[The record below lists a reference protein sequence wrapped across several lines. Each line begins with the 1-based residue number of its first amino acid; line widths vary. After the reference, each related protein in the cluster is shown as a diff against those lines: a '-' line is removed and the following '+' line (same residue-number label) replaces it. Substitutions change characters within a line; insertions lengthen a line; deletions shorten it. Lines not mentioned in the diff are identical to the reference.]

1 MCYKSKKDFHPY
13 SYIRIMEVYDSLVFD
28 GRYENAARSA
38 ASVLK
43 RLFESEFVVRRI
55 TTPEMTTIRVIRT
68 K

>member
-13 SYIRIMEVYDSLVFD
+13 SCIRNMEVYDSHVFD
-28 GRYENAARSA
+28 GCYENATRSA

-55 TTPEMTTIRVIRT
+55 TTPERTTIRVTRI